1 MSSQSVALPKLFVA
15 LDDSSLEGVLGKLEL
30 IVDVPGDWGAK
41 VNLDAMAIA
50 GIETAV
56 KAVCEASGR
65 PVFADM
71 KPLNGARTMLEMFK
85 AAAAGGA
92 CMSNICLPNAM
103 ALLEKAAEGARKA
116 GIVLFGLG
124 PTTHM
129 TETDCFAIYGRSFE
143 ETTVRLGGIARQTG
157 LDGFICPGTMNAVA
171 LELGLTLL
179 NPGVRP
185 PWFED
190 KKANDQE
197 QTVTPTIAFQTGG
210 TIVVCGSPILKSSV
224 PAEALVRI
232 LAEIEAAVASLR

>member
-1 MSSQSVALPKLFVA
+1 MTQLPRLFVA
-15 LDDSSLEGVLGKLEL
+15 LDDSTLEGVLGKLEL

-41 VNLDAMAIA
+41 VNLDAMASA
-50 GIETAV
+50 GIEGAV

-71 KPLNGARTMLEMFK
+71 KPLNGARTMLVMFK

-103 ALLEKAAEGARKA
+103 ALLEKAAEGAHKA

-124 PTTHM
+124 LTTHM
-129 TETDCFAIYGRSFE
+129 TEEDAQAVYGCSFAE
-143 ETTVRLGGIARQTG
+143 ATMRLGRIAKNAG

-171 LELGLTLL
+171 LELGLPLL

-185 PWFED
+185 EWYED

-197 QTVTPTIAFQTGG
+197 QEVDPGVAVKTGAS
-210 TIVVCGSPILKSSV
+210 IVVCGSPIFKSEK
-224 PAEALVRI
+224 PAEALTRI
-232 LAEIEAAVASLR
+232 LEEIGTSVV